1 MIQLVTGAC
10 LLGQHDGCS
19 GYTHDHFLT
28 ASEQPCLC
36 PCHYDRA
43 VRFQPADFNDDDEEP
58 RYDRAQPAGL
68 QGALDARRL
77 LLTLVLAALLYL
89 ALCALSSAAS
99 NAAAPILYP

>member
-43 VRFQPADFNDDDEEP
+43 VRFQPNEDDEP